1 MVDYKIEYFEDKET
15 LMVLLID
22 KSNSIV
28 IGKLDGTIDTPTE
41 IYITIGV
48 NQKYQRQGYSKKLF
62 ELLFNKLK
70 EPKYM
75 LMESV
80 VLDVMPINN
89 CDVEWLTKYYE
100 KIGFQTKNIY
110 PNCSEVPHMVYYL

>member
-22 KSNSIV
+22 KFNGIV

-70 EPKYM
+70 EPK
-75 LMESV
+75 
-80 VLDVMPINN
+80 
-89 CDVEWLTKYYE
+89 
-100 KIGFQTKNIY
+100 IY
-110 PNCSEVPHMVYYL
+110 AYGICCFRCYANQ